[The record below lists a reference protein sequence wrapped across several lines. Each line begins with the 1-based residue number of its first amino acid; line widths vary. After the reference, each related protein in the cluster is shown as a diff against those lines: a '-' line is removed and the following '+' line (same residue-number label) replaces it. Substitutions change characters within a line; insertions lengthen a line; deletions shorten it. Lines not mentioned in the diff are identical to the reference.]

1 MRFAPLSGMTSISRR
16 GLLLRSAAAGIALL
30 ALGAAS
36 ARAQDPI
43 KIGLLLTY
51 QGPTAIFARYED
63 KGVRFAVE
71 LANKAGGIN
80 GRPIEIVTY
89 DTEGKPDRAGV
100 LYRRLAEEDKVPVVI
115 GPDSI
120 FIALGMSAVPA
131 QTKVLA
137 VAGPGGYEF
146 IAPKDRTHVVSV
158 WASGGFANAL
168 VLAYFKDKLKVKRL
182 GILTTADTIGQR
194 TADEYAGVAKLV
206 GIDIAKV
213 VSQPASDRDLLP
225 SLRDLAGL
233 SPKIDAVAIYGS
245 GPFGTIAVNQT
256 ELAGLDVP
264 VAYAGGNIIPELIK
278 DVGPDIGKRFYI
290 ATARAAVPG
299 SLPKDD
305 PYAQTVQ
312 KFVADYAAKYNEQP
326 TLPAA
331 VGYDMAATVI
341 DALKAVGPDPEKIR
355 DYVTSKQNNMLGVQ
369 GVRFNRNPQDGY
381 GVDPRDHVIA
391 SIEGGKFVF
400 KAYLPQSFKNL
411 GIKDDA
417 FLALMR
423 EHKMLID

>member
-1 MRFAPLSGMTSISRR
+1 MGFAPSFNLTSICRR
-16 GLLLRSAAAGIALL
+16 GFLLSSAAVSLAVM
-30 ALGAAS
+30 ALGPGS
-36 ARAQDPI
+36 AHAQEPI
-43 KIGLLLTY
+43 KVGLLLTY

-63 KGVRFAVE
+63 KGARLAVE
-71 LANKAGGIN
+71 LANKAGGIH
-80 GRPIEIVTY
+80 GRPIEIVNY

-100 LYRRLAEEDKVPVVI
+100 LFRRLAEEDKVPVVI

-120 FIALGMSAVPA
+120 FVVLGMSAVPA
-131 QTKVLA
+131 QAKVLA
-137 VAGPGGYEF
+137 IGGPGGYEF
-146 IAPKDRTHVVSV
+146 VAPKDRTHIVTG

-168 VLAYFKDKLKVKRL
+168 VLVYFKDKLNVKRI

-194 TADEYAGVAKLV
+194 QADEFASAAKLV
-206 GIDIAKV
+206 GIEVAKV

-225 SLRDLAGL
+225 SLRDLANL

-264 VAYAGGNIIPELIK
+264 IAYAGGNIIPELIK

-290 ATARAAVPG
+290 ATARAAVSG
-299 SLPKDD
+299 SLPKAD
-305 PYAQTVQ
+305 PYSQTIQ
-312 KFVADYAAKYNEQP
+312 KFVTDYLAKYKEQP
-326 TLPAA
+326 ALPAA
-331 VGYDMAATVI
+331 VGYDMAAAAI

-355 DYVTSKQNNMLGVQ
+355 DYVASKQKDFVGVQ
-369 GVRFNRNPQDGY
+369 GVSFNRTPQNGY
-381 GVDPRDHVIA
+381 GVDPRDNVVA

-400 KAYLPQSFKNL
+400 KAYLPESFKNL
-411 GIKDDA
+411 GVKDDA
-417 FLALMR
+417 FLAIMR